1 MKIGI
6 DFDNTIAS
14 YDTLFHEVALRENF
28 ISRRWS
34 GCGKTELRNYL
45 RTQPDGE
52 KTWMKLQG
60 LVYGKYM
67 LGAKLMSG
75 VANFFLSCNVREHK
89 IFIVSHKT
97 EYGHFDPEKFS
108 LRSEA
113 LKWMDVRRFFDPEY
127 FGLDRENIF
136 FANTREEK
144 VNIILSTVSLFDKV
158 RKWNKANI
166 SNYIEIYIKSDIN
179 KIIKLK
185 KKYFYISKSKNV
197 LGKDIK
203 PEFPKFPNII
213 IENTFKKSVSTLS
226 KELIRK
232 INKIT

>member
-1 MKIGI
+1 MEKLIKNKNRGI
-6 DFDNTIAS
+6 
-14 YDTLFHEVALRENF
+14 LFWITGL
-28 ISRRWS
+28 S
-34 GCGKTELRNYL
+34 GSGKTSIAKEIKDHVTLNYGPTINLSGDDLRRVFNLKKYSRDARL
-45 RTQPDGE
+45 TY
-52 KTWMKLQG
+52 G
-60 LVYGKYM
+60 LSYGKFCQQIT
-67 LGAKLMSG
+67 
-75 VANFFLSCNVREHK
+75 NQ
-89 IFIVSHKT
+89 
-97 EYGHFDPEKFS
+97 
-108 LRSEA
+108 
-113 LKWMDVRRFFDPEY
+113 
-127 FGLDRENIF
+127 
-136 FANTREEK
+136 K

-185 KKYFYISKSKNV
+185 KKYFYTSKSKNV